1 MDSMVKVL
9 IQFQVEENSKK
20 MTERARNMRLK
31 RGTIPFEFGDAK
43 IELGDSE
50 KESGDSDEEFGA
62 ENEGFEL
69 KIRNLE
75 SLRIV
80 HKGFPNIKLRIKLH
94 QSEHALKRLINST
107 PRTSV
112 SSDSRLEEAF
122 HCC

>member
-1 MDSMVKVL
+1 MDSMVEVL

-31 RGTIPFEFGDAK
+31 REFGDAK
-43 IELGDSE
+43 IELGDAE
-50 KESGDSDEEFGA
+50 TESGDSDEEFGA

-69 KIRNLE
+69 KRRNLE

-80 HKGFPNIKLRIKLH
+80 HKGFPNIKLHIKLHKLH

-107 PRTSV
+107 PRTFV